1 MTIGKKVPKQDT
13 MEHGGSL
20 GQSPT
25 NSTRDRDTTRRP
37 HPHLPYRLCEGVT
50 SRAALTGIP
59 KTPASASPA
68 VDLNGLVIAATARFD
83 G

>member
-1 MTIGKKVPKQDT
+1 MSIGKKVPKQDT

-25 NSTRDRDTTRRP
+25 NSTRERATTRRP
-37 HPHLPYRLCEGVT
+37 HPHLPPAHIGCVRVSPAG
-50 SRAALTGIP
+50 ALTGIP
-59 KTPASASPA
+59 KTPASPA